1 MSVQIVIAGTGT
13 DVGKTVFAAALV
25 RALDGF
31 YWKPIQAGLNGET
44 DSQSVAR
51 LSGLDAARILPEAYR
66 LSTPASPHVAAEI
79 DHMEITISKLMPPRT
94 QSALIIEPAGGL
106 AVPITRKLLQ
116 IDLLAQWKLPV
127 VLCAK
132 TELGTINHSL
142 LSIEALKRRAIPI
155 LGVAFVGDENV
166 DSQRTICEMGGVRH
180 LGRLPYIRP
189 LTPDALHRAFA
200 LNFNVADILGLEAS
214 GP

>member
-13 DVGKTVFAAALV
+13 DVGKTVFSAAFV
-25 RALDGF
+25 RALDGC

-44 DSQSVAR
+44 DSQCVAR
-51 LSGLDAARILPEAYR
+51 LSGLDAARILPEAYC

-79 DHMEITISKLMPPRT
+79 DHIEIAQSKLMPPHT
-94 QSALIIEPAGGL
+94 QRALIIEPAGGL
-106 AVPITRKLLQ
+106 AVPITRTLLQ
-116 IDLLAQWKLPV
+116 IDLLAQWTLPV
-127 VLCAK
+127 VVCAK

-155 LGVAFVGDENV
+155 LGIAFIGEENV

-180 LGRLPYIRP
+180 LGRLPHISP

-200 LNFNVADILGLEAS
+200 LNFDIAEILGLEAS